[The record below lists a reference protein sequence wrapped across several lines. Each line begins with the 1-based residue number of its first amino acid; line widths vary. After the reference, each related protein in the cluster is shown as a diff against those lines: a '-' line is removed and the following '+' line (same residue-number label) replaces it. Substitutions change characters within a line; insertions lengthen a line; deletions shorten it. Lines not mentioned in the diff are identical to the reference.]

1 MISFLMGNLRRET
14 PGALL
19 ARLHG
24 DERGSQAVEKLLL
37 LAVIAL
43 PLLGVLLYFRDDIA
57 KWLNERWTD
66 IKGRSPEPQ
75 VNP

>member
-1 MISFLMGNLRRET
+1 MNTFLAGKFRKESLVS
-14 PGALL
+14 LL
-19 ARLHG
+19 ARLHS
-24 DERGSQAVEKLLL
+24 DERGAEAVEKLLL